1 MSDEDV
7 RLTVLQRR
15 AWYPD
20 SGKHEKDSFRETS
33 KRYIRMFLHRYET
46 KKALDVN
53 KIGSFSK
60 LLNIHFEEMGISVW
74 ESYGVG
80 RGK

>member
-1 MSDEDV
+1 
-7 RLTVLQRR
+7 
-15 AWYPD
+15 
-20 SGKHEKDSFRETS
+20 
-33 KRYIRMFLHRYET
+33 MFLHRYET